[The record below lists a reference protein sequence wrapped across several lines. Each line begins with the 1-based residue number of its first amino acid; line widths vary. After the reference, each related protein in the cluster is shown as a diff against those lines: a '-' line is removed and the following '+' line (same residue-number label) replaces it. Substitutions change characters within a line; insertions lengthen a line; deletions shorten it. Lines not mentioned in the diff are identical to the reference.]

1 MGNWAKP
8 GRSGNRHGR
17 RAQSVHAW
25 QGNDVMSDADIDY
38 DENDARLLDE
48 RYKIMVAR
56 VVNVMMK

>member
-8 GRSGNRHGR
+8 GDPVTDMEDVH
-17 RAQSVHAW
+17 SVHAY
-25 QGNDVMSDADIDY
+25 QGHEVMSDADIDY

-48 RYKIMVAR
+48 RYKIIVAR